1 MRSQSRGAENAR
13 VLSSLTLDK
22 KKRAQGMP
30 DAQCTRSLACE
41 VKKHSSIVTTGTP
54 KRSGT
59 PCANGFNGFLRDLP
73 GVRDFLVTV
82 IGAMPSIV
90 ANLTPAK
97 GRQDHTTSPSAHA
110 SFVCRGH
117 SRPSHPAPNVRDD
130 REAPLL
136 WSAGRGEL
144 VKMICPTGI
153 AKFFCEGDWTTQI
166 TLNRLMKLIF
176 TRT

>member
-1 MRSQSRGAENAR
+1 MTLQSPSPADHSVSGH
-13 VLSSLTLDK
+13 
-22 KKRAQGMP
+22 QGRHREP
-30 DAQCTRSLACE
+30 AGLA
-41 VKKHSSIVTTGTP
+41 
-54 KRSGT
+54 
-59 PCANGFNGFLRDLP
+59 
-73 GVRDFLVTV
+73 
-82 IGAMPSIV
+82 
-90 ANLTPAK
+90 PAK

-176 TRT
+176 ARK